1 MPTNKGRRIASKQAR
16 AGQKRKR
23 GKGPSGVPVD
33 SDQRS
38 NTSIGEPEVHQR
50 LGVTPSPSV
59 VADNLATPAV
69 HSTPPHRRPTIYR
82 YVNAEIKRIVG
93 FSSLIVALLLTLSFV
108 FN

>member
-1 MPTNKGRRIASKQAR
+1 MPDNKGRRIASKQAR

-50 LGVTPSPSV
+50 LGITSSPSV
-59 VADNLATPAV
+59 VADNLAAPAI
-69 HSTPPHRRPTIYR
+69 HSTPHRRPTVYR
-82 YVNAEIKRIVG
+82 YVNAEIRRIVG

-108 FN
+108 LN